1 MAKIIKEDSALG
13 ATIDEI
19 DLRESLKTKEI
30 DFIKQ
35 SLAEY
40 EVIFFR
46 DQDISSEEQINLAKH
61 FGPLEKHIYVKG
73 REEYPEILRIIKEPD
88 EKHQWGETWH
98 TDVSYNPKPS

>member
-13 ATIDEI
+13 ATVDEI

-40 EVIFFR
+40 EVIFLETKIF
-46 DQDISSEEQINLAKH
+46 
-61 FGPLEKHIYVKG
+61 PLNS
-73 REEYPEILRIIKEPD
+73 IKLLL
-88 EKHQWGETWH
+88 
-98 TDVSYNPKPS
+98 